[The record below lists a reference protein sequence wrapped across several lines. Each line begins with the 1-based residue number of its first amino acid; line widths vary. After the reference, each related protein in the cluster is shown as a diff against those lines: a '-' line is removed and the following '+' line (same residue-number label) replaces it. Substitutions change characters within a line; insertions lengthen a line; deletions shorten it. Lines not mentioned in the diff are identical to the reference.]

1 MNNISFSHQLNNSYL
16 VNAKQKKRKTSIELY
31 EMTGNHHH
39 QQQGKLLEGSEKS
52 KELQRIKSFDYL
64 SSTVASLSSSSQI
77 IKTDKKINERKK

>member
-1 MNNISFSHQLNNSYL
+1 M
-16 VNAKQKKRKTSIELY
+16 
-31 EMTGNHHH
+31 
-39 QQQGKLLEGSEKS
+39 LEGSEKS